1 MCLRFCMVAVLL
13 FLFFTV
19 IPAFETWL
27 LIEVGEVIGGWQTV
41 AWLVAMGVLGAYL
54 GKRAG
59 MGVLRQIGDE
69 LRAGSSPAD
78 SVVEGA
84 LVLVGSLLLVT
95 PGFLSDLAGLL
106 LFLPPIRR
114 FLAPRVKALGLRW
127 LASRPGGFGVSV
139 GPMAPGPGAPPPE
152 RLKKGFDHPSF

>member
-1 MCLRFCMVAVLL
+1 MVPVLL
-13 FLFFTV
+13 FLLFTV

-41 AWLVAMGVLGAYL
+41 AWLVAMGLLGAYL

-59 MGVLRQIGDE
+59 TGVLRQIGDD
-69 LRAGSSPAD
+69 LRGGKSPAD

-84 LVLVGSLLLVT
+84 LVLVGSVLLIT
-95 PGFLSDLAGLL
+95 PGFLSDLVGLL

-127 LASRPGGFGVSV
+127 LTGRPGGFGVSV
-139 GPMAPGPGAPPPE
+139 GPMAPGPAAPPPSE
-152 RLKKGFDHPSF
+152 RVKKGFDHPSF